1 MAKLHQRWIIHAD
14 MDAFYAS
21 VEQRDNPEFR
31 QKPVI
36 VGGSTNRGVV
46 AACSYEARKYGVRSA
61 MPIVQAKRLCPD
73 GIYVQPDKEKY
84 ARISADIVAI
94 FQSFSPVIET
104 LALDEAFLD
113 VTGMEMLYPDV
124 TEIARQIKARVRAE
138 VNLVVSVGVAPNK
151 FLAKLASALQKPDGL
166 VVIRPGEEIEVLAA
180 LPVTKLWGVGDVT
193 ARILQSLHIKT
204 ISDLRQFDLPMLE
217 RRLGKQAVELHN
229 LAWGHDDR
237 PVVPDGA
244 AKSIGN
250 ENTFDRDISSPDE
263 IKAELLALAENVGWR
278 LRKAGLQGR
287 TITLKI
293 RFSSFRTITRSA
305 TLPEVVA
312 LDEVIYKTVI
322 DMLRAVPLH
331 EGIRLLGIT
340 VSKLGKPSIQM
351 TLFDNPSEKEEK
363 IAAVMDM
370 LKERFGKNVVKRA
383 GTLIKGERG

>member
-1 MAKLHQRWIIHAD
+1 MAMCQQRWVIHAD

-36 VGGSTNRGVV
+36 VGGNSNRGVV
-46 AACSYEARKYGVRSA
+46 AACSYEARQYGVRSA
-61 MPIVQAKRLCPD
+61 MPIVQAKRLCPG

-84 ARISADIVAI
+84 ARISGEIVAI
-94 FQSFSPVIET
+94 FQHFSPVIET

-113 VTGMEMLYPDV
+113 VTGMELLYPDV
-124 TEIARQIKARVRAE
+124 TEIARQIKAQVRSE

-151 FLAKLASALQKPDGL
+151 FLAKLASALKKPDGL
-166 VVIRPGEEIEVLAA
+166 VVIRPGEEIELLAA

-193 ARILQSLHIKT
+193 ARVLQSLQIKT
-204 ISDLRQFDLPMLE
+204 ISDLRRFDLPMLE
-217 RRLGKQAVELHN
+217 RRLGKQAAELHN
-229 LAWGHDDR
+229 LAWGRDER

-250 ENTFDRDISSPDE
+250 ENTFEQDISSQDE

-278 LRKAGLQGR
+278 LRKAGLWGR

-293 RFSSFRTITRSA
+293 RFSSFRTITRST
-305 TLPEVVA
+305 TLPEAVA
-312 LDEVIYKTVI
+312 VDEVIYKTVI
-322 DMLRAVPLH
+322 AMLSAVPLN

-340 VSKLGKPSIQM
+340 VSNLGQPSMQM

-363 IAAVMDM
+363 IAAVMDR

-383 GTLIKGERG
+383 GTLIKGEGE